1 MRIIIDAM
9 GGDNAPNI
17 VVKAS
22 VRAIKELGIEILLV
36 GKEEDIQR
44 ELDNC
49 GEYDKTKITIQHA
62 EQIVTNDDSPAMAI
76 KSKTQSSIVVGLKL
90 LKEGNGDGFIS
101 AGSTGGLLAGSLF
114 INKRIKG
121 VDRPALAPIL
131 PTKTGIGL
139 IIDGGSNVDCKPINL
154 LQFGV
159 MGSIYMKTAFG
170 IDNPK
175 IGLANVGTEEKKGN
189 ELVKQAHAL
198 LKNADNIN
206 FVGNV
211 EGRDFPEG
219 KVDVIV
225 CDGFVGNIMLKTI
238 EGMGSTIASLLK
250 EALKKNVLTIIG
262 ALIAASAF
270 KSLKKSMDYKE
281 HGGAIL
287 LGVDGTIV
295 KAHGSSDEKS
305 FFNTIKQTK
314 HIIESGLMEELKEEI
329 AKINY
334 DKKVD

>member
-9 GGDNAPNI
+9 GGDNSPNAMI
-17 VVKAS
+17 KAS
-22 VRAIKELGIEILLV
+22 VRAVDELGVDILLV
-36 GKEEDIQR
+36 GKEEDIKK
-44 ELDNC
+44 ELSAC
-49 GEYDKTKITIQHA
+49 GKYDKAKISIQHA

-76 KSKTQSSIVVGLKL
+76 KSKTQSSLVVGLKL
-90 LKEGNGDGFIS
+90 LKEGNGDGFVS

-121 VDRPALAPIL
+121 VDRPALAPVL
-131 PTKTGIGL
+131 PTKSGIGL

-170 IDNPK
+170 IPNPRV
-175 IGLANVGTEEKKGN
+175 GLANVGTEEKKGN
-189 ELVKQAHAL
+189 ELTKQAHAL
-198 LKNADNIN
+198 LKNVDNIN

-225 CDGFVGNIMLKTI
+225 CDGFVGNIMLKSI
-238 EGMGSTIASLLK
+238 EGMGSTINSLLK
-250 EALKKNVLTIIG
+250 EALKKNVITILG
-262 ALIAASAF
+262 ALIASSAF
-270 KSLKKSMDYKE
+270 KTLKKNMDYKE

-287 LGVDGTIV
+287 LGVDGTII

-305 FFNTIKQTK
+305 FFNTIRQTK
-314 HIIESGLMEELKEEI
+314 NIIESGLMEQLKEEI
-329 AKINY
+329 GRIKY
-334 DKKVD
+334 DKIVD